1 MKKDPVCGMEVDES
15 KGLKASKDGQ
25 EYFFCSEHCKDKFLG
40 NDGYGDSR
48 PKGVH
53 HKHEKKD
60 VGSIDAS
67 HRFTC
72 PMHPEIVSDK
82 YGNCPKCGMS
92 LEPKQGTEESKENSE
107 IKILTYKFW
116 IGLVLAV
123 PVLVLAMG
131 EMIPWLN
138 LERVV
143 PYQISKWIQ
152 FILTTPVVFWAGAIF
167 FKRAWKSVVYRSLNM
182 FTLIAMGVGAAY
194 GYSAIAVLFPSI
206 FPEALKQ
213 NGTPGLYFEAAA
225 VITVLVLLGQM
236 LEAEARARTG
246 QAIKSL
252 LGLAAQKAHR
262 FVDEKEEDVD
272 IDEIEKGDLLRVR
285 PGEKIP
291 LDGVIVQ
298 GKSSIDESMISGE
311 PIPVEKQKGD
321 KVIGATVNQ
330 TGVFLMRTEK
340 VGSETLL
347 SQIIHMVSEAQRSR
361 APIQGVADK
370 VAGVFVPI
378 VMMVSL
384 AAFLVWFFF
393 GPQPAFAYALVS
405 AISALI
411 IACPCA
417 LGLATPMSI
426 MVGVGRGAQAG
437 ILIKN
442 AEAIEKTEKVTHLL
456 TDKTGTLTAGK
467 PEVTTT
473 IPAQGWNDDSLLE
486 VAAAIERS
494 SEHPLARAVVVHAS
508 EKNIKLKN
516 VEDFKSVTGGGVK
529 GKLDGRS
536 VLLGKQKFLE
546 EAGIDLSEAL
556 RRKASALQEKAR
568 TVVWIAVDREVA
580 GILGIADPIKK
591 TTPEAVKALHDMG
604 IKIVM
609 LTGDNR
615 RTAEAIAKELGIDDI
630 RAELE
635 PKGKREI
642 VKSFKEKN
650 AVVMVA
656 GDGINDAPALAEA
669 DVGIAMGTGTD
680 VAIESAGITL
690 VKGDLNGI
698 VKAMRLSRNV
708 MKNIRQNLFF
718 AFIYNA
724 LGVPIAAG
732 ILYPF
737 FGILLSPMIA
747 GAAMSF
753 SSISVIGNALRLR
766 STKL

>member
-747 GAAMSF
+747 GASMSF

>member
-60 VGSIDAS
+60 VGSIDSS

-272 IDEIEKGDLLRVR
+272 IDEIEKGDMLRVR

-298 GKSSIDESMISGE
+298 GKSSIDESMISG
-311 PIPVEKQKGD
+311 
-321 KVIGATVNQ
+321 
-330 TGVFLMRTEK
+330 
-340 VGSETLL
+340 
-347 SQIIHMVSEAQRSR
+347 
-361 APIQGVADK
+361 
-370 VAGVFVPI
+370 
-378 VMMVSL
+378 
-384 AAFLVWFFF
+384 
-393 GPQPAFAYALVS
+393 
-405 AISALI
+405 
-411 IACPCA
+411 
-417 LGLATPMSI
+417 
-426 MVGVGRGAQAG
+426 
-437 ILIKN
+437 
-442 AEAIEKTEKVTHLL
+442 
-456 TDKTGTLTAGK
+456 
-467 PEVTTT
+467 
-473 IPAQGWNDDSLLE
+473 
-486 VAAAIERS
+486 
-494 SEHPLARAVVVHAS
+494 
-508 EKNIKLKN
+508 
-516 VEDFKSVTGGGVK
+516 
-529 GKLDGRS
+529 
-536 VLLGKQKFLE
+536 
-546 EAGIDLSEAL
+546 
-556 RRKASALQEKAR
+556 
-568 TVVWIAVDREVA
+568 
-580 GILGIADPIKK
+580 
-591 TTPEAVKALHDMG
+591 
-604 IKIVM
+604 
-609 LTGDNR
+609 
-615 RTAEAIAKELGIDDI
+615 
-630 RAELE
+630 
-635 PKGKREI
+635 
-642 VKSFKEKN
+642 
-650 AVVMVA
+650 
-656 GDGINDAPALAEA
+656 
-669 DVGIAMGTGTD
+669 
-680 VAIESAGITL
+680 
-690 VKGDLNGI
+690 
-698 VKAMRLSRNV
+698 
-708 MKNIRQNLFF
+708 
-718 AFIYNA
+718 
-724 LGVPIAAG
+724 
-732 ILYPF
+732 
-737 FGILLSPMIA
+737 
-747 GAAMSF
+747 
-753 SSISVIGNALRLR
+753 
-766 STKL
+766 